1 MSLVTF
7 DDCQFVR
14 SSAIGMADVSVVPEP
29 TVEQLSDIAI
39 QSALSYERITGEHPR
54 VAFLSFSTLGSS
66 EHPAA
71 KRVREAV
78 EVTRNRRPDLAI
90 DGEMQIDAA
99 LIPAVAGAKSPL
111 SSVAGSAN
119 VLVFPSLD
127 AGNIA
132 VKIFEKFS
140 HYRVIGPILQGLT
153 HPATY
158 IPRAS
163 SAEDIVDQVRL
174 LVG

>member
-1 MSLVTF
+1 
-7 DDCQFVR
+7 
-14 SSAIGMADVSVVPEP
+14 
-29 TVEQLSDIAI
+29 
-39 QSALSYERITGEHPR
+39 
-54 VAFLSFSTLGSS
+54 
-66 EHPAA
+66 
-71 KRVREAV
+71 
-78 EVTRNRRPDLAI
+78 
-90 DGEMQIDAA
+90 
-99 LIPAVAGAKSPL
+99 VAGAKSPL

-132 VKIFEKFS
+132 VKIFQKFS
-140 HYRVIGPILQGLT
+140 DYRVIGPMLQGLA

-163 SAEDIVDQVRL
+163 SAEDIFDQVRL